1 MNQPAREMSD
11 RPNGH
16 IGPKTSATLG
26 DSWPDRRPQLEGI
39 EMFDKQS
46 LEQQMKL
53 SERTIWLAGQL
64 ACNAFGGHRPD
75 GGRVRSARAV
85 AGEIK
90 DPPRFKSD
98 KDFSS
103 LKDWHLKA
111 ENIVP
116 HGVNPL
122 YYPIVP
128 GHKHVHE
135 RPDHP
140 DGKYRKETVV
150 LDSTEDF
157 DLPGIG
163 KFKTAVV
170 QEEEYLDGTL
180 TQRALNWFAVDKTTN
195 SVYVFGEVSWE
206 INEEGKPIFA
216 GTWRVGELDGDGVAE
231 PGLLMPGTFTVGG
244 RYMFDGSKSAAYGGA
259 ENMEAGIEITV
270 PAGTFKNCVR
280 VREQGL
286 QDLKRHHRQD
296 LVSGGWRRAGHFRR
310 QARRFR
316 RAAHGQSGRGRFKC
330 REAPRQAAEVYAAGG
345 EGLGR
350 PGDEDRARG
359 DPRQGHLREDRAE
372 ERQECLRGRD
382 PDAKG
387 WRERC
392 LCRHR
397 VRKDRRNGLMCN
409 GASALIHDFHR
420 MGFSSYG

>member
-16 IGPKTSATLG
+16 IGLKTSATLG

-39 EMFDKQS
+39 EMFDKQG
-46 LEQQMKL
+46 LERQMKTASGQSGRLARWRAALMAGTVLMTAGFVL
-53 SERTIWLAGQL
+53 S
-64 ACNAFGGHRPD
+64 GG
-75 GGRVRSARAV
+75 AV
-85 AGEIK
+85 AGDIK
-90 DPPRFKSD
+90 DEPRFKSG
-98 KDFSS
+98 KDYSS
-103 LKDWHLKA
+103 LKDWNLKA

-170 QEEEYLDGTL
+170 QEEEYMDGVL
-180 TQRALNWFAVDKTTN
+180 TQRALNWFALDKTTN
-195 SVYVFGEVSWE
+195 SVYAFGEVSWE
-206 INEEGKPIFA
+206 INEEGKPVFE
-216 GTWRVGELDGDGVAE
+216 GTWRAGDLDGDGVAE

-244 RYMFDGSKSAAYGGA
+244 RYIFDGGQNQAYGGA
-259 ENMEAGIEITV
+259 ENMETGIEITV

-286 QDLKRHHRQD
+286 INLKDITDKIWCPVVGVVLDTSDGKLIASAALPKDNPASDVSSIGKLRD
-296 LVSGGWRRAGHFRR
+296 KPLKYTPPVAKVSGD
-310 QARRFR
+310 QATKIALAEIPGKATSVKIERKKGKNVYVVEIQTPKDGEKDVFVDIE
-316 RAAHGQSGRGRFKC
+316 SGKIVGT
-330 REAPRQAAEVYAAGG
+330 
-345 EGLGR
+345 
-350 PGDEDRARG
+350 D
-359 DPRQGHLREDRAE
+359 
-372 ERQECLRGRD
+372 
-382 PDAKG
+382 
-387 WRERC
+387 
-392 LCRHR
+392 
-397 VRKDRRNGLMCN
+397 
-409 GASALIHDFHR
+409 
-420 MGFSSYG
+420 

>member
-1 MNQPAREMSD
+1 MNQLAREISD

-16 IGPKTSATLG
+16 IGLKTSATLG

-39 EMFDKQS
+39 EMFDKQG
-46 LEQQMKL
+46 LKQQMKGASDQSGL
-53 SERTIWLAGQL
+53 LARWRAALMAVSVLTAAGFAL
-64 ACNAFGGHRPD
+64 AD
-75 GGRVRSARAV
+75 GAV
-85 AGEIK
+85 AGTIN
-90 DPPRFKSD
+90 DPPRYKSG
-98 KDFSS
+98 KDYSS
-103 LKDWHLKA
+103 LKDWNLKA

-170 QEEEYLDGTL
+170 QEEEYMDGVL

-195 SVYVFGEVSWE
+195 SVYAFGEVSWE
-206 INEEGKPIFA
+206 INEEGKPVFE
-216 GTWRVGELDGDGVAE
+216 GTWRAGDLDGDGVAE

-244 RYMFDGSKSAAYGGA
+244 RYIFDGGQNQAYGGA
-259 ENMEAGIEITV
+259 ENMETGIEITV

-286 QDLKRHHRQD
+286 INLKD
-296 LVSGGWRRAGHFRR
+296 ITDKIWCPVVGVVLDTSDG
-310 QARRFR
+310 
-316 RAAHGQSGRGRFKC
+316 K
-330 REAPRQAAEVYAAGG
+330 
-345 EGLGR
+345 LI
-350 PGDEDRARG
+350 
-359 DPRQGHLREDRAE
+359 
-372 ERQECLRGRD
+372 
-382 PDAKG
+382 
-387 WRERC
+387 
-392 LCRHR
+392 
-397 VRKDRRNGLMCN
+397 
-409 GASALIHDFHR
+409 ASAALPKDNPASDV
-420 MGFSSYG
+420 SSIGKLRDKPLKYTPPVAKVSSTEATTIALARIPGKATDVTIERKKGKNVYVIEIQTKDQGEKDVFVDIESGEIVGTD